1 MIVYFKCSFRS
12 SHGFTMGRYD
22 IDTKQLNFLSEKR
35 NDSDNLIPKT
45 IEYTVS
51 HQLGRC
57 LVLATDENG
66 YYFFGVYRLT
76 EGNDDKYVNAVF
88 YDINNQNQIIALYN
102 YFCSTQ
108 CDSTKKLISSVKR
121 VEGTLYNNSNLEYE
135 IDSEVIGFIVSN
147 TNVNADNR
155 NRQTKHCSPNSLLAF
170 ITTDKYNDYQIILEE
185 KFNVKKSFQYEKLDI
200 NDNQISNYH
209 RATKNVYKDL
219 LPFSIPLLLAIGVI
233 GIIGLIVTLI
243 VILL

>member
-1 MIVYFKCSFRS
+1 
-12 SHGFTMGRYD
+12 MGRYD

-45 IEYTVS
+45 VEYTLS
-51 HQLGRC
+51 RQLGRC

-88 YDINNQNQIIALYN
+88 YDINNQNKIIALYN

-108 CDSTKKLISSVKR
+108 CDATKKLISSVMR
-121 VEGTLYNNSNLEYE
+121 VESTLYNDSNLEYE
-135 IDSEVIGFIVSN
+135 IDSEVIDFIVSN

-155 NRQTKHCSPNSLLAF
+155 KMKHCPPNSLLAF

-185 KFNVKKSFQYEKLDI
+185 KFNVKKPFQYEKLDI
-200 NDNQISNYH
+200 NDNQIRNYH

-219 LPFSIPLLLAIGVI
+219 LPFSIPLLLAIGGI

-243 VILL
+243 VMLL